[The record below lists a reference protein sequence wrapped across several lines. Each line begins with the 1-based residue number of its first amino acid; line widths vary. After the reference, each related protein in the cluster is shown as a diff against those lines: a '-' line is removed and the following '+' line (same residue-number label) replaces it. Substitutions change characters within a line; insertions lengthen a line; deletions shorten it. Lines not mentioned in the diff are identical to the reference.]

1 MKKLLKKYSLVLFFV
16 GVFIPHQIS
25 NAVEKAVI
33 VLTGQ
38 SNMARSAS
46 NITALMPGYDVI
58 NCSKGGTSVTQ
69 WQRGNALY
77 EDCVAKVQGRNVVGI
92 MHFQGERDSYDPVVY
107 SQWSALTLQFFDNFR
122 EDIGADGVTVV
133 YAQLG
138 TPPTDRDRP
147 YWQNIQSQQAHL
159 YESDATLRLIRTY
172 TITPYCPATGPHWCS
187 AGYVTIAQ
195 KFVSK
200 FLE

>member
-1 MKKLLKKYSLVLFFV
+1 MKKILRKYSLLLFFFV
-16 GVFIPHQIS
+16 IFIPHQIS

-46 NITALMPGYDVI
+46 NITALLPQYDVI

-77 EDCVAKVQGRNVVGI
+77 EECLGKVEGRNIAGI
-92 MHFQGERDSYDPVVY
+92 MHFQGERDSYDPIVY
-107 SQWSALTLQFFDNFR
+107 SQWSALTLQFFDDFR
-122 EDIGADGVTVV
+122 EDTNSSGVTIV

-147 YWQNIQSQQAHL
+147 YWRNIQSQQAYL
-159 YESDATLRLIRTY
+159 YLSDPTLRLIRTY
-172 TITPYCPATGPHWCS
+172 NITPYCPETGPHWCS

-195 KFVSK
+195 RFVSK

>member
-1 MKKLLKKYSLVLFFV
+1 MRKLIKKYSLILFFV

-25 NAVEKAVI
+25 NAVENAVI

-38 SNMARSAS
+38 SNMTRSAS

-77 EDCVAKVQGRNVVGI
+77 EDCVVKVQGRNVVGI
-92 MHFQGERDSYDPVVY
+92 MHFQGERDSYDAKVAP
-107 SQWSALTLQFFDNFR
+107 QWSVLTRQFFNNFR
-122 EDIGADGVTVV
+122 EDVKANGITVV

-138 TPPTDRDRP
+138 TPPTDRSRP
-147 YWQNIQSQQAHL
+147 YWQNIQSQQAQL
-159 YESDATLRLIRTY
+159 LQYDSTLQLVRTY
-172 TITPYCPATGPHWCS
+172 NITPYCPTTGPHWCS
-187 AGYVTIAQ
+187 TGYLVIAKRFVD
-195 KFVSK
+195 KFN
-200 FLE
+200 E